1 MQKVFNG
8 LAVFSSLVSLTVVV
22 GGVWVYLEKDNLVN
36 GVKTQMING
45 VTESIQKMLPGMLDA
60 AMPELPT
67 ATGGAIPAVPSTTGP
82 AIPSL

>member
-1 MQKVFNG
+1 MQKVING
-8 LAVFSSLVSLTVVV
+8 IALFSGVVSLGIVV

-60 AMPELPT
+60 AMPEVPEVPT
-67 ATGGAIPAVPSTTGP
+67 KTGGVVPF
-82 AIPSL
+82 

>member
-1 MQKVFNG
+1 MQKVING
-8 LAVFSSLVSLTVVV
+8 IALFSGAVSLSLVV

-60 AMPELPT
+60 SMPEIPEVPT
-67 ATGGAIPAVPSTTGP
+67 KTGGVVPF
-82 AIPSL
+82 

>member
-22 GGVWVYLEKDNLVN
+22 GGVWIYLEKDNLVN

-45 VTESIQKMLPGMLDA
+45 VTESIQKYFLVCWIICRDTRSPY
-60 AMPELPT
+60 
-67 ATGGAIPAVPSTTGP
+67 
-82 AIPSL
+82 